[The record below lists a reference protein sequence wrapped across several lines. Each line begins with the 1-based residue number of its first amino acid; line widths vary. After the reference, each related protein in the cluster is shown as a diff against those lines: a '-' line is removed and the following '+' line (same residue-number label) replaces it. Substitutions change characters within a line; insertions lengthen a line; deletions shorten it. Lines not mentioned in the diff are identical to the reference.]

1 MAGVSVNGIPV
12 TGQTFAYDGCHKIY
26 VCESPSDEAEASAG
40 GYSILPIEQLEETYR
55 DSCGLEFI
63 SNWSL
68 TKSFVGQFKEARF
81 APV

>member
-1 MAGVSVNGIPV
+1 MAGVSVNGVPV

-40 GYSILPIEQLEETYR
+40 GYSILPIEQIEDTFWN
-55 DSCGLEFI
+55 SCGLEFI
-63 SNWSL
+63 ENWSL
-68 TKSFVGQFKEARF
+68 TKSFVRQGDDARF